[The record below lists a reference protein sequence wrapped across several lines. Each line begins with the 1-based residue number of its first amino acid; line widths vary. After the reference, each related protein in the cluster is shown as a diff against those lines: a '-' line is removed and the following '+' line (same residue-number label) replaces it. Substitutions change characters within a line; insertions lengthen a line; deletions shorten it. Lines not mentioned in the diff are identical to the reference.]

1 MSRNVVI
8 VPVYNEEQHVEGLL
22 ERLTQI
28 HSGDVL
34 FIDDGSSDCSPC
46 VLKYLESEKIKVIS
60 NKINQGY
67 GITLARGFKEVIAA
81 RYDYAITMDSD
92 GQHKPEWIPTFFE
105 DVKNWDVVSGS
116 RYLLEV
122 AGNGQAPADR
132 KKINQS
138 ITALINKRLGLS
150 ITDAFCGFKAYNV
163 SALAK
168 LDLDEAGY
176 AIPLQF
182 WVQVAK
188 RGLTV
193 HELPVSRIYDDPN
206 RRFGHGLDDPE
217 VRILYYQEVFER
229 EMSKV
234 DRDLNTRVGL

>member
-22 ERLTQI
+22 ERLIQI

-46 VLKYLESEKIKVIS
+46 VLKSLESEKIKVIS
-60 NKINQGY
+60 NKVNQGY
-67 GITLARGFKEVIAA
+67 GLTLIRGFKEVIAA
-81 RYDYAITMDSD
+81 GYDYAITMDSD
-92 GQHKPEWIPTFFE
+92 GQHKPEWIPKFFE
-105 DVKNWDVVSGS
+105 EIKYWDVVSGS
-116 RYLLEV
+116 RYLAEE

-138 ITALINKRLGLS
+138 ITALINARLGLK
-150 ITDAFCGFKAYNV
+150 ITDAFCGFKAYKI

-168 LDLDEAGY
+168 LALDEAGY
-176 AIPLQF
+176 ALPLQF

-188 RGLTV
+188 RGLSV

-217 VRILYYQEVFER
+217 VRIRYYQEVFDKEIAKAER
-229 EMSKV
+229 HEMGSSA
-234 DRDLNTRVGL
+234 L